1 MIKYIT
7 TRTPLRVSFV
17 GGGTDFYDYY
27 KYNGGQV
34 ISGAINRYVYVT
46 VKRHSDL
53 YKEKFRLN
61 YSITETALKI
71 ENIKNEITRA
81 CLKLLKINFPVYIST
96 ISDIPISS
104 GLGSSSAFTVGLLT
118 ALHALKGDQI
128 KKNKI
133 AEEACKVEIN
143 ILKKPIGKQDQY
155 AVTFG
160 SINRILF
167 KKR

>member
-81 CLKLLKINFPVYIST
+81 CLKLLKINFPYIFLPSL
-96 ISDIPISS
+96 IYQFHLV
-104 GLGSSSAFTVGLLT
+104 LGHQVLL
-118 ALHALKGDQI
+118 LLDCLQ
-128 KKNKI
+128 
-133 AEEACKVEIN
+133 
-143 ILKKPIGKQDQY
+143 LY
-155 AVTFG
+155 M
-160 SINRILF
+160 L
-167 KKR
+167 